1 MEIIPSTDDD
11 SQFLTSQTLYIIEA
25 VIFFLNN
32 IYIQNLPQPHIYETS
47 FQEFLAEVYQKKKK
61 EFLAKEE
68 ITNLWL

>member
-11 SQFLTSQTLYIIEA
+11 SQFLISQTLYIIEA

-47 FQEFLAEVYQKKKK
+47 FQEFLAKVYQKKKK
-61 EFLAKEE
+61 ILAKEE